1 MASHYDDELWELVP
15 DREHPPDPRVV
26 RFVRALPHC
35 ERALDLGCGDARHS
49 GLIPASQLVLADIS
63 PVALDRARRRGP
75 RDARVVEIEAD
86 APLPFADCEFELV
99 VAIDVIE
106 HVRDTQLWLSE
117 VRRVLAPGGLLAL
130 TTPAHSRLTA
140 LKWALVGIE
149 RDLDPF
155 SPHLRFYT
163 RKSLSRALDDLG
175 FTAIEVRRQADLLL
189 ARARRP

>member
-1 MASHYDDELWELVP
+1 MASRYDDELWELVP
-15 DREHPPDPRVV
+15 ELEHPPDPRVV
-26 RFVRALPHC
+26 RFVRALPPA
-35 ERALDLGCGDARHS
+35 ERALDIGCGDARHS
-49 GLIPASQLVLADIS
+49 GLIPAREVVLADVS
-63 PVALDRARRRGP
+63 SVALKRAWRQGP
-75 RDARVVEIEAD
+75 RDARVVEIEPD

-117 VRRVLAPGGLLAL
+117 LRRVLAPGGLLAL

-163 RKSLSRALDDLG
+163 RRSLSRALDDLG
-175 FTAIEVRRQADLLL
+175 FTNVEVHHRAGLLL
-189 ARARRP
+189 ARAHRP